1 VAANVRKCKAK
12 GLSPS
17 TVIVLLGVYWLA
29 ATKPIAPRRVHG
41 LTSDG
46 TNYYA
51 SLHLKSGTAQLAAR
65 DAVSLFLR
73 RFLRRRD

>member
-29 ATKPIAPRRVHG
+29 ATKPIAPRSVHIFVHLYCG
-41 LTSDG
+41 SWG
-46 TNYYA
+46 A
-51 SLHLKSGTAQLAAR
+51 SNVENQNSM
-65 DAVSLFLR
+65 
-73 RFLRRRD
+73 